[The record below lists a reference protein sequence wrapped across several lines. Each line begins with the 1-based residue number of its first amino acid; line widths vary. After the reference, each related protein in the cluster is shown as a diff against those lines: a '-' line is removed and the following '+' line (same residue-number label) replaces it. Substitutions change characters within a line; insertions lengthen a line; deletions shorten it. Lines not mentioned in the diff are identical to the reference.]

1 MNKHPRTDQLIPM
14 EKGTERA
21 KEISRMGNEKQKQLR
36 AERKRMKDDLDV
48 LLKVS
53 LKRGDVITSDDIL
66 SLDEADKANIPVQTA
81 INIAMIKRAL
91 MGDVQAAQYL
101 RDTVGEKPS
110 DKVEVDQNLT
120 VETWAK
126 NHKVKL

>member
-14 EKGTERA
+14 EKGTERT

-36 AERKRMKDDLDV
+36 AERKRMKDDLDI

-126 NHKVKL
+126 KHKVKL

>member
-1 MNKHPRTDQLIPM
+1 M

-36 AERKRMKDDLDV
+36 AERKRMKDDLDI

-110 DKVEVDQNLT
+110 DKVEVIDL
-120 VETWAK
+120 ER
-126 NHKVKL
+126 KLGERR

>member
-1 MNKHPRTDQLIPM
+1 MNINRNDNLIPM
-14 EKGTERA
+14 KKGTQRA
-21 KEISRMGNEKQKQLR
+21 KEISAMGNAAKKKKNM
-36 AERKRMKDDLDV
+36 ERKKMKDDLDV

-53 LKRGDVITSDDIL
+53 LKRGDIVTPDDIL
-66 SLDEADKANIPVQTA
+66 SLEEADNENISVQTA
-81 INIAMIKRAL
+81 IIIAMIKRAL

-120 VETWAK
+120 VESWAK

>member
-36 AERKRMKDDLDV
+36 AERKRMKDDLDI

-126 NHKVKL
+126 KHKVKL